1 MDSMGIKITRD
12 EDQDLTIHV
21 VTGPVS
27 EEEMYDTLCNFYKRN
42 PTALLLWDMS
52 QSDVSHV
59 TPDILQ
65 RFIRKSTELE
75 VYRQGGGRTAVIAP
89 EDLQYG
95 LARMSEAFA
104 ELESVPYSNSFGAF
118 RSRQEALQ
126 WLKAG
131 NLV

>member
-1 MDSMGIKITRD
+1 MGIKITRD

-21 VTGPVS
+21 VTGPAS
-27 EEEMYDTLCNFYKRN
+27 EAEMYEALDSFYQRE

-65 RFIRKSTELE
+65 KFVRKSVELE
-75 VYRQGGGRTAVIAP
+75 VDRQGEGRTAVIAP

-104 ELESVPYSNSFGAF
+104 ELESAPYSNRFSAF
-118 RSRQEALQ
+118 RTRQEALQ
-126 WLKAG
+126 WLKAEDLG
-131 NLV
+131 

>member
-1 MDSMGIKITRD
+1 MGVKISRD
-12 EDQDLTIHV
+12 EYRDLTLHD

-27 EEEMYDTLCNFYKRN
+27 EEEMYDALDNFYKRE

-52 QSDVSHV
+52 QADVSHV

-65 RFIRKSTELE
+65 RFVRKSTELA
-75 VYRQGGGRTAVIAP
+75 VRRQGGGRIAVVAS

-95 LARMSEAFA
+95 LARMSEVFA
-104 ELESVPYSNSFGAF
+104 EIESAPYSFRAF

-126 WLKAG
+126 WLKSG
-131 NLV
+131 DLS